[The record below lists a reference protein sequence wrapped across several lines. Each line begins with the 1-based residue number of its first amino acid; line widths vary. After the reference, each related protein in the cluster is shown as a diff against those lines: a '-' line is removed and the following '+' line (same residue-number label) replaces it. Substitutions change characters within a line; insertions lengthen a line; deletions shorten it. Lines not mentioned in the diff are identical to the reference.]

1 MLSKFCSGLRPSSLS
16 SSSPVLSSP
25 FLILP
30 SAFSVYGD
38 TILHTAA
45 CPHLEA
51 VTHGYACATIVLIR
65 T

>member
-1 MLSKFCSGLRPSSLS
+1 MLSKWRSGLRPSSLS

-30 SAFSVYGD
+30 SAFSLYGD

-45 CPHLEA
+45 CPHLEV
-51 VTHGYACATIVLIR
+51 VTDGYTCATTVLIR